1 MSDVTFD
8 MNSNNMAVHR
18 KNAEDWKV
26 TLIDTGLNTL
36 TGGRLKRVAQYLDP
50 ETPFCFTYGDGVSD
64 VNISELIA
72 FHEASNKLATVTAVI
87 PPGRYG
93 ALEIKDGIVSSFF
106 EKPKGDGSQING
118 GFFVLS
124 PRVIEYISGDD
135 TSWEGGATKAYFLRE
150 LAAFRHRGFW
160 QPMDTLREKNL
171 LQDLWDR
178 DLAPWKVVDGD
189 QILGK

>member
-118 GFFVLS
+118 GFVLS

-135 TSWEGGATKAYFLRE
+135 TSWEGEPLQKLTSLGE

-171 LQDLWDR
+171 LDLWDR
-178 DLAPWKVVDGD
+178 DLAPWKVW
-189 QILGK
+189 